1 MQTMT
6 SLPPNGNT
14 RGQGGGKQSEKTCHL
29 VGRGK
34 FYRTTRYFCFCQN
47 ESWQFCFLRL
57 YTWTWSTRRPH
68 SPTLDWLLQKKLSLP
83 RQPSD
88 KSLTLEAPLYRF
100 VKSYNALLVSQVKFI
115 SPGGPWQGPNRPDG
129 FGDWCQQW
137 RWLANSTDSCFTRL
151 SGLNHTP
158 LRMQIVQ
165 VVFPNEHC
173 GPGYSSM

>member
-1 MQTMT
+1 MATSKNREAENSWWKLAIWLGKESSIGQQGISAFATMI
-6 SLPPNGNT
+6 LDN
-14 RGQGGGKQSEKTCHL
+14 
-29 VGRGK
+29 VA
-34 FYRTTRYFCFCQN
+34 
-47 ESWQFCFLRL
+47 FLRL
-57 YTWTWSTRRPH
+57 YTWTWPKGRPH
-68 SPTLDWLLQKKLSLP
+68 SPNLDWLLQKKLSLP

-115 SPGGPWQGPNRPDG
+115 SPGGPWQGPNRPGG

-137 RWLANSTDSCFTRL
+137 CWLANSTDSCFTRL